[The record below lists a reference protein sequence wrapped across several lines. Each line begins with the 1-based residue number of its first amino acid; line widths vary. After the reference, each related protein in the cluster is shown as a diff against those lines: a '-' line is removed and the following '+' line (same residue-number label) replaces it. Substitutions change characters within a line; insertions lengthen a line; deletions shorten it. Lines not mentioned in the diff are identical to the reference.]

1 MRKVVVN
8 TTPLLVFG
16 NIGRLDI
23 LRKLYGTIYIANA
36 VYKEVVE
43 KNDKASATVFSAND
57 WIKVLSIENPK
68 DYAMYSAKLHS
79 GEVETMILAQQKSL
93 QADLVILDDL
103 AARKTAKFLG
113 LTVTGSIGVLI
124 KAKNQ
129 GIISEVKP
137 LLDEIIKNGFFV
149 SNKVYN
155 DILKLAGE

>member
-36 VYKEVVE
+36 VYEEVLE

-57 WIKVLSIENPK
+57 WIKVLKIENPK
-68 DYAMYSAKLHS
+68 DYAMYSAKLHA

-103 AARKTAKFLG
+103 SARKTAKFLG

-149 SNKVYN
+149 SNKIYD
-155 DILKLAGE
+155 DILRLSGE

>member
-36 VYKEVVE
+36 VYEEVLE

-57 WIKVLSIENPK
+57 WIKVLKIENPK
-68 DYAMYSAKLHS
+68 DYAMYSAKLHA

-93 QADLVILDDL
+93 QADLVILDCS
-103 AARKTAKFLG
+103 
-113 LTVTGSIGVLI
+113 V
-124 KAKNQ
+124 
-129 GIISEVKP
+129 
-137 LLDEIIKNGFFV
+137 
-149 SNKVYN
+149 
-155 DILKLAGE
+155 